1 MANKNDDIRVLYILA
16 YLLEWFSGIII
27 FFAFGKRNKSLRK
40 HSLQAILLGVIS
52 IIVASFFSIIE
63 IPLFGSA
70 IALLIWLYGMYIGF
84 EAYMGKEISI
94 PLLSEY
100 VK

>member
-1 MANKNDDIRVLYILA
+1 MSNKNHDIQVLYILA

-27 FFAFGKRNKSLRK
+27 FFAFGKNNKNLRR

-52 IIVASFFSIIE
+52 IIVVPFFSIIA
-63 IPLFGSA
+63 IPVLGRA
-70 IALLIWLYGMYIGF
+70 IVLLIWLYGMYIGF
-84 EAYMGKEISI
+84 EAYMGREISI
-94 PLLSEY
+94 PLISEY